1 MATRTKTTSLKRRFI
16 WTLACAATI
25 GLVSWVSIISSR
37 SAKHPAENQEPAL
50 LADVDTDTSAADE
63 AARAERSKQ
72 FKVVQTAAIET
83 ADDRTLSGDDR
94 QTSQTADGSFVEQVP
109 GTVPAGNFRSPRFGY
124 QVTLSGTRWTRWSDL
139 PAIMPDA
146 EFGALLKNYG
156 RFLVLPVQLADTDA
170 SPESVA
176 RTLLA
181 QFGFQYPNM
190 RSTDLETFTRWG
202 ADVQVFRISRDISG
216 RENVYRIWILRRDR
230 NAYLVAAWIDR
241 TALQNSLTAVPA
253 RSANS
258 VHSAAPPI
266 DDEKL
271 DAEIDSQLDA
281 VINRFKLNDVTA
293 PASQSGM
300 NQWQPFRHLV
310 HSRILQA
317 VFQR

>member
-1 MATRTKTTSLKRRFI
+1 VSLVAI
-16 WTLACAATI
+16 
-25 GLVSWVSIISSR
+25 VSIR
-37 SAKHPAENQEPAL
+37 SAKHPAENQEPGL
-50 LADVDTDTSAADE
+50 LANADAGAELSAPDE
-63 AARAERSKQ
+63 VPKAGPSHQ
-72 FKVVQTAAIET
+72 FKVVPTAAIES
-83 ADDRTLSGDDR
+83 DDNTDHLSDSANQTL
-94 QTSQTADGSFVEQVP
+94 QTADGSFVEQVP

-124 QVTLSGTRWTRWSDL
+124 QVTLGGTRWMRWSDL
-139 PAIMPDA
+139 SAIMPDA

-156 RFLVLPVQLADTDA
+156 RFLVMPVQLADADA
-170 SPESVA
+170 SPESVD

-181 QFGFQYPNM
+181 HFGFQYPNL

-241 TALQNSLTAVPA
+241 TALQNSLAAPA
-253 RSANS
+253 RSSNS
-258 VHSAAPPI
+258 THSAAPPI

-281 VINRFKLNDVTA
+281 VIGHFKLNDTIS
-293 PASQSGM
+293 PASQSGL
-300 NQWQPFRHLV
+300 NQWQPLRHLV
-310 HSRILQA
+310 HSRIFQA